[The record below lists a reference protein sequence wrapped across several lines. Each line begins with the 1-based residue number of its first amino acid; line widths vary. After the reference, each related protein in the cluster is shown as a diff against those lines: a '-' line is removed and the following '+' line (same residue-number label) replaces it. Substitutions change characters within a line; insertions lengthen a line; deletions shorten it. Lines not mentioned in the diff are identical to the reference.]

1 MLLGEKSDKI
11 FLFIHGLNGDGS
23 GAIRFSKVAEKFGWQ
38 VYGITL
44 PRDEIRPEILIPK
57 LQSTMEFLESQWKTI
72 SIRANSFGAWLS
84 LISFRGK
91 IFDRCLFVSP
101 LLNMENFILN
111 LMKLESISEEDLER
125 EGEIDSKFGVRLS
138 WKYLEFVRKNPVRSI
153 SSKTRILHCSGD
165 EVIPLDESKNFA
177 AENSC
182 ELEILDGGEHWFHTD
197 NQIKLLEIWESKN
210 LEE

>member
-11 FLFIHGLNGDGS
+11 FLFIHGLNGDGN
-23 GAIRFSKVAEKFGWQ
+23 GAIRFAEVASRFGYQ
-38 VYGITL
+38 VLGIRL
-44 PRDEIRPEILIPK
+44 PKGEIRPEILIPK